1 MKSAHGGIVHT
12 EISGVSRWTLISDK
26 WGLFLR
32 GIFSGWGVFMA
43 GENGARTAFWMMRE
57 LINVEVL
64 SGGIDG
70 PTFRVP
76 CAPSN

>member
-1 MKSAHGGIVHT
+1 
-12 EISGVSRWTLISDK
+12 
-26 WGLFLR
+26 
-32 GIFSGWGVFMA
+32 MA
-43 GENGARTAFWMMRE
+43 GEDGARAAFWMRRE

-76 CAPSN
+76 RAPSN

>member
-1 MKSAHGGIVHT
+1 MLTG
-12 EISGVSRWTLISDK
+12 EILSTKISRVSRCTLISDK
-26 WGLFLR
+26 WGHFLR

-43 GENGARTAFWMMRE
+43 GEDGARIAFWTKRE